1 MNARV
6 LLRRTSA
13 MLLACAASAALASP
27 VIDSAVIKTRVFNDD
42 ADSIISTTNLWPNLV
57 SIKDEKVDGGGPG
70 GFANRHI
77 YSLSDNGGIAP
88 AVFLNGDSFLHS
100 ATVAIY
106 GTANAEG
113 GMRVSPW
120 WSKEVDGTFM
130 IHAGTGEVAV
140 FGGRLPFYSF
150 TSNYG
155 VHYVR
160 GTKVRMGV
168 VYDPNGLSSTDPAT
182 IQYLYTDA
190 SGTYTSGELPFDE
203 GNGAEG
209 YGTWGMLDD
218 ARVGGYFQVPI
229 SNGNPDNWAE
239 IVFEDLKYT
248 PEPATLGL
256 LLLGG
261 LVACRR
267 RA

>member
-1 MNARV
+1 MNARS
-6 LLRRTSA
+6 LLRRTA
-13 MLLACAASAALASP
+13 ALAAACVATAALASP

-42 ADSIISTTNLWPNLV
+42 ADSIISTTNLWPNLI
-57 SIKDEKVDGGGPG
+57 SIKDEKLDGGGPG
-70 GFANRHI
+70 SFANRHI

-100 ATVAIY
+100 ATVSIN

-130 IHAGTGEVAV
+130 INATSGEVAV

-150 TSNYG
+150 TSNHAVTYT
-155 VHYVR
+155 R

-182 IQYLYTDA
+182 IQYIYTDA
-190 SGTYTSGELPFDE
+190 SGTYSSGELPFDE

-218 ARVGGYFQVPI
+218 ARVGGYFQAQI
-229 SNGNPDNWAE
+229 DAGNPDNWAE

-256 LLLGG
+256 LLAGG
-261 LVACRR
+261 LVMWRR
-267 RA
+267 RR